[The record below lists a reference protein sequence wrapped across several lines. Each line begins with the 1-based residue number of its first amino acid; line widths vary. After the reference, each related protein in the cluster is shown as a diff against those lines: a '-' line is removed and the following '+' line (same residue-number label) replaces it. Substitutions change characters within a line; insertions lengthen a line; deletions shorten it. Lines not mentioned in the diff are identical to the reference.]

1 MREAERIAALA
12 AYPAGEFY
20 ALPEG
25 FAASLGELSQ
35 VLTHVAEDGVQSE
48 EIGQLQGE
56 LRNGGALL
64 AEIGVGMQRGALL
77 LEQEQTAAGA
87 RQEELRA
94 EIEGLKRRQRKYR
107 PEMTRLKEL
116 LE

>member
-1 MREAERIAALA
+1 MRESECIAALA

-35 VLTHVAEDGVQSE
+35 VLTHAAEDGVQSE

-64 AEIGVGMQRGALL
+64 AEIGAGMQRGD
-77 LEQEQTAAGA
+77 
-87 RQEELRA
+87 RN
-94 EIEGLKRRQRKYR
+94 RRQ
-107 PEMTRLKEL
+107 PERGRRNCARRSTGSSGGSANTAPR
-116 LE
+116 